1 MSLDQHGPRPNP
13 SPEIIDVLRDRF
25 GLHPTADAQDLGGS
39 FTLNLLIETSEGRYV
54 ARVHGLHTSPAR
66 LADIQF
72 VRRQL
77 AAGGV
82 PSPQLVPTKDGY
94 ASIVVNGQVME
105 VERYVEHDANMNTWH
120 RLETGLPYLGR
131 THSLLQTTRVSAAGR
146 HPRFANHIEP
156 EHALAGA
163 ARGVRR
169 MRSWNPTADE
179 LELAASSEELA
190 HLVHEIEGGSVSH
203 LPRQLVHGDFWDNN
217 VLFRGGAVV
226 LVTDLDFM
234 GERLRIDDLAL
245 TLYFANS
252 SIGGDRVSDARIQQL
267 RTLIDAYDG
276 GLTDHLT
283 LAERRALPAAI
294 ARQSLWSMGGWVV
307 SLPDIEQARAHVA
320 SRAVDV
326 AWTLAIMHDI
336 KHWQD
341 ACASISP
348 TNAWRIK
355 GREGYETTL

>member
-13 SPEIIDVLRDRF
+13 SPEIIEILRDRF
-25 GLHPTADAQDLGGS
+25 GLCPTAAIRDLGGS
-39 FTLNLLIETSEGRYV
+39 FTLNLLVETSEGRYV
-54 ARVHGLHTSPAR
+54 ARVHGSHTSPGR

-72 VRRQL
+72 IRRHL
-77 AAGGV
+77 TAGGV
-82 PSPQLVPTKDGY
+82 PSPQRVPTKDGY
-94 ASIVVNGQVME
+94 ASVVVNGQLME
-105 VERYVEHDANMNTWH
+105 VERYVEHDANMNSWR
-120 RLETGLPYLGR
+120 RLEAGLPYLGR
-131 THSLLQTTRVSAAGR
+131 THSLLQTITVSAAGS
-146 HPRFANHIEP
+146 HPRFANHIAP

-163 ARGVRR
+163 IRGVQR
-169 MRSWNPTADE
+169 MRSWNPTAIE
-179 LELAASSEELA
+179 LELAASCEELA
-190 HLVHEIEGGSVSH
+190 HLVHEIERDSVPN
-203 LPRQLVHGDFWDNN
+203 LPHQLVHGDFWDNN
-217 VLFRGGAVV
+217 VLFRGGTVV

-267 RTLIDAYDG
+267 RALIDAFDS

-294 ARQSLWSMGGWVV
+294 ARQPLWSIGGWVV
-307 SLPDIEQARAHVA
+307 SLPEIEEARAHAA

-341 ACASISP
+341 ACAS
-348 TNAWRIK
+348 
-355 GREGYETTL
+355 

>member
-1 MSLDQHGPRPNP
+1 LETIDGISLDQHAPRPTP
-13 SPEIIDVLRDRF
+13 SSEIMEILHDRF
-25 GLHPTADAQDLGGS
+25 GLHPTAAAQDLGGS
-39 FTLNLLIETSEGRYV
+39 FSLNLLVETCEGRYV
-54 ARVHGLHTSPAR
+54 ARVHGSHTSPAR
-66 LADIQF
+66 LVAIQF
-72 VRRQL
+72 VRRHL

-82 PSPQLVPTKDGY
+82 PSPHLVLTTDGHTSVVVDGQLL
-94 ASIVVNGQVME
+94 E
-105 VERYVEHDANMNTWH
+105 VERYVEHDANMDSWR

-131 THSLLQTTRVSAAGR
+131 THSLLQATRVSAAGR
-146 HPRFANHIEP
+146 HPRLANHIAP

-163 ARGVRR
+163 ARGVQR

-179 LELAASSEELA
+179 LDMAASSEELA
-190 HLVHEIEGGSVSH
+190 RLVHEIERQSVSH

-217 VLFRGGAVV
+217 VLFRKEVVV

-252 SIGGDRVSDARIQQL
+252 SSGGDRVSDARIHQL
-267 RTLIDAYDG
+267 RTLIDAYDS

-294 ARQSLWSMGGWVV
+294 ARQPLWSIGRWVV
-307 SLPDIEQARAHVA
+307 SLPEVEQARAHAA

-341 ACASISP
+341 ACVS
-348 TNAWRIK
+348 
-355 GREGYETTL
+355 

>member
-13 SPEIIDVLRDRF
+13 SPEIVEILRDRF
-25 GLHPTADAQDLGGS
+25 GLRPTAAAQDLGGS
-39 FTLNLLIETSEGRYV
+39 FTLNLLVETSKGRYV
-54 ARVHGLHTSPAR
+54 ARVHGSHTSPAR

-72 VRRQL
+72 VRRRL

-82 PSPQLVPTKDGY
+82 PSPQLVPTMDGC
-94 ASIVVNGQVME
+94 ASVVVDGQLME
-105 VERYVEHDANMNTWH
+105 VERYVEHDANMNSWH

-131 THSLLQTTRVSAAGR
+131 THSLLQSSRVSAAGC

-163 ARGVRR
+163 ARGVQR

-179 LELAASSEELA
+179 LELAASSQELA
-190 HLVHEIEGGSVSH
+190 RLVHEIERDGVSN

-217 VLFRGGAVV
+217 VLFREGAVV
-226 LVTDLDFM
+226 LITDLDFM

-267 RTLIDAYDG
+267 RALIDAYDS

-294 ARQSLWSMGGWVV
+294 ARQPLWSIGGWYHCRTLNKLALM
-307 SLPDIEQARAHVA
+307 LPRALLMWHGRWR
-320 SRAVDV
+320 SCTISSTGR
-326 AWTLAIMHDI
+326 MHGFHKSDERMVHHATI
-336 KHWQD
+336 QV
-341 ACASISP
+341 
-348 TNAWRIK
+348 
-355 GREGYETTL
+355 

>member
-1 MSLDQHGPRPNP
+1 MSADQHGPRPDQ
-13 SPEIIDVLRDRF
+13 SPEIMGIVRDRF
-25 GLHPTADAQDLGGS
+25 GLLPTAAPEDLGGS
-39 FTLNLLIETSEGRYV
+39 FTLNLLVETTEGRYV
-54 ARVHGLHTSPAR
+54 ARVHGSHTSPAR

-72 VRRQL
+72 IRRHL
-77 AAGGV
+77 AAAGV
-82 PSPQLVPTKDGY
+82 PSPQLVPTTDGHG
-94 ASIVVNGQVME
+94 SVVVDGQLLE
-105 VERYVEHDANMNTWH
+105 VERFVEHDANMNTWR

-131 THSLLQTTRVSAAGR
+131 THSLLQTSRLSAAGR

-156 EHALAGA
+156 EDALAGTLQGA
-163 ARGVRR
+163 QR

-203 LPRQLVHGDFWDNN
+203 LPRQMVHGDFWDNN
-217 VLFRGGAVV
+217 VLFRDGAVV
-226 LVTDLDFM
+226 LITDLDFM

-267 RTLIDAYDG
+267 RTLIDAYDS

-294 ARQSLWSMGGWVV
+294 ARQPLWSIGGWVV
-307 SLPDIEQARAHVA
+307 SLPDIEPARAHAA

-326 AWTLAIMHDI
+326 GWTLAMMHDI

-341 ACASISP
+341 ACVS
-348 TNAWRIK
+348 
-355 GREGYETTL
+355 